1 MDELELLKGH
11 WQQTKNKHKA
21 FSTKD
26 LTNMLHKKSSS
37 IVKTLFYISIAE
49 LAFWILLNFVP
60 FLSPEYEAKIRTSFG
75 SESIYIGISIF
86 TFGVVFLF
94 IYLLYK
100 SYKNIATT
108 DSTKVLMKN
117 ILRTRKIVKY
127 YVVYNLTAILLT
139 IPFSLSFSINNNPQ
153 LASSI
158 EGFNNTQLLI
168 SILVVFA
175 IIAVII
181 GVFWLFYKLL
191 YGILLKQLNHN
202 YKELKKLEI

>member
-11 WQQTKNKHKA
+11 WKQTENKHKA

-49 LAFWILLNFVP
+49 LAFWVILNFIP
-60 FLSPEYEAKIRTSFG
+60 FVSPDYEAKIRSAFG
-75 SESIYIGISIF
+75 SEAIYTTISVF
-86 TFGVVFLF
+86 TFGIVFLF

-100 SYKNIATT
+100 SYKNISTT
-108 DSTKVLMKN
+108 DSTKVLMQN
-117 ILRTRKIVKY
+117 ILKTRKIVKY
-127 YVVYNLTAILLT
+127 YVIYNLTAILLT
-139 IPFSLSFSINNNPQ
+139 IPFSLSFSIKSNPR

-158 EGFNNTQLLI
+158 EGFSNTQLLI
-168 SILVVFA
+168 SILTVVA
-175 IIAVII
+175 IV
-181 GVFWLFYKLL
+181 GVVLGFFWLFYKLL

-202 YKELKKLEI
+202 YKELKKLEV